1 MTIEERLSAM
11 GMEQKAE
18 QKGVSAPPK
27 ADTLALLLAQGLQS
41 QDKKILNVSSVDL
54 IVFAVLSPITA
65 KNTCIYLHKRE
76 IGISNMPIVLIQ
88 GSNLRSSQPR
98 SP

>member
-1 MTIEERLSAM
+1 M

-54 IVFAVLSPITA
+54 IVFKFLLPF
-65 KNTCIYLHKRE
+65 
-76 IGISNMPIVLIQ
+76 
-88 GSNLRSSQPR
+88 
-98 SP
+98 